1 MLASY
6 IEEFPDIRK
15 YWEQPAY
22 HVLYLLHI
30 GTVLVCD
37 SLTLTLTLAL
47 PLTLNP

>member
-37 SLTLTLTLAL
+37 S
-47 PLTLNP
+47 NPGPSPSPTPHPDP